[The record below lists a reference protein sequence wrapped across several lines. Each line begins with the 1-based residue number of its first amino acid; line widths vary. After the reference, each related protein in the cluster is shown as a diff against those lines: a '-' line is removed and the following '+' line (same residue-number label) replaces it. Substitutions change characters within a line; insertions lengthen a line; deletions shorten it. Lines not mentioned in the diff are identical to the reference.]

1 MTILEIKDLHK
12 AYGEKTQVLRGINLQ
27 IEQGEFVC
35 IIGLSGAGKSTLLR
49 CVNRLI
55 EASSGA
61 ILVPRAL
68 SGLSADGAKADVL
81 KLNAEELRLLRRK
94 VGMVFQ
100 QFNIVKRLSVIE
112 NVLSG
117 GLGYQPAL
125 RSVLR
130 IFSREEKR
138 QALTNLK
145 RVGLLDHAYKRADQL
160 SGGEQQR
167 VAIARTLMQQPAIIL
182 ADEPVAS
189 LDPRLSRVVLDILK
203 RVCREDGIT
212 ALVSLHALELT
223 REYADRIIGLKQGQI
238 FFDGPARDL
247 TDTIVDSV
255 YHRTRLSL
263 NFKSRSQCRKPAI
276 GFCCCGDPSPGANYP
291 RVFIHREA

>member
-1 MTILEIKDLHK
+1 VTILEIKDLHK
-12 AYGEKTQVLRGINLQ
+12 TYGAKTEVLRGINFQ

-61 ILVPRAL
+61 VLVPRAL
-68 SGLSADGAKADVL
+68 SGVSADGAKVDVL

-117 GLGYQPAL
+117 GLGYQPGL

-130 IFSREEKR
+130 IFSRDEKR
-138 QALTNLK
+138 RALTNLE

-238 FFDGPARDL
+238 FFDGRPRDL
-247 TDTIVDSV
+247 TDAIVDSV
-255 YHRTRLSL
+255 YHGRD
-263 NFKSRSQCRKPAI
+263 Q
-276 GFCCCGDPSPGANYP
+276 
-291 RVFIHREA
+291 

>member
-12 AYGEKTQVLRGINLQ
+12 AYGEKTRVLRGINLQ

-68 SGLSADGAKADVL
+68 SGLGADGAKADVL
-81 KLNAEELRLLRRK
+81 KLDAEQLRLLRRR

-117 GLGYQPAL
+117 GLGYQPRL
-125 RSVLR
+125 RSMLR

-138 QALTNLK
+138 QALINLK

-223 REYADRIIGLKQGQI
+223 REYADRVIGLKQGQI
-238 FFDGPARDL
+238 LFDGPPSDL
-247 TDTIVDSV
+247 TDTIVESV
-255 YHRTRLSL
+255 YHRR
-263 NFKSRSQCRKPAI
+263 
-276 GFCCCGDPSPGANYP
+276 D
-291 RVFIHREA
+291 

>member
-1 MTILEIKDLHK
+1 VTILEIKDLHK
-12 AYGEKTQVLRGINLQ
+12 TYGEKTQVLRGINLQ

-61 ILVPRAL
+61 ILVPGAF
-68 SGLSADGAKADVL
+68 SGVRADGAKVDVL
-81 KLNAEELRLLRRK
+81 RLNAEDLRLLRRK

-117 GLGYQPAL
+117 GLGYQPGL

-138 QALTNLK
+138 QALTNLD

-212 ALVSLHALELT
+212 AMVSLHALELT
-223 REYADRIIGLKQGQI
+223 REYADHIIGLKQGQI
-238 FFDGPARDL
+238 IFDGRPRDL
-247 TDTIVDSV
+247 TDAIVDSV
-255 YHRTRLSL
+255 YHGRD
-263 NFKSRSQCRKPAI
+263 Q
-276 GFCCCGDPSPGANYP
+276 
-291 RVFIHREA
+291 

>member
-1 MTILEIKDLHK
+1 VTILEIKDLHK
-12 AYGEKTQVLRGINLQ
+12 TYGAKTQVLRGINFQ

-61 ILVPRAL
+61 VLVPRAL
-68 SGLSADGAKADVL
+68 SGVSAEGAKMDVL

-117 GLGYQPAL
+117 GLGYQPGL

-130 IFSREEKR
+130 IFSRDEKR
-138 QALTNLK
+138 RALTNLE

-238 FFDGPARDL
+238 FFDGRPRDL
-247 TDTIVDSV
+247 TDAIVDSV
-255 YHRTRLSL
+255 YHGRD
-263 NFKSRSQCRKPAI
+263 Q
-276 GFCCCGDPSPGANYP
+276 
-291 RVFIHREA
+291 